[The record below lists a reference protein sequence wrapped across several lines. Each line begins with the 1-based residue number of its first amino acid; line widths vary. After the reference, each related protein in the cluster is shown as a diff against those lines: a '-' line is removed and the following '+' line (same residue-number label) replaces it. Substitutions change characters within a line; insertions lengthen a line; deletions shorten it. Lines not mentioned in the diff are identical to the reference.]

1 MKQHGNLVWA
11 IGEIIPAA
19 DPVMEGVYN
28 SLEQVEALEVP
39 DGADCIISTKSSYCQ
54 VADEPSAPLSQGVV
68 SALNTVFTAR
78 VPDSHILRDDSEE
91 L

>member
-19 DPVMEGVYN
+19 DPAAESVYKT
-28 SLEQVEALEVP
+28 LEQVEALDVR
-39 DGADCIISTKSSYCQ
+39 DGADCIISTKSSYSQ
-54 VADEPSAPLSQGVV
+54 MADDPSAPLSQGVV

-78 VPDSHILRDDSEE
+78 VPDSHILRDDTEE

>member
-1 MKQHGNLVWA
+1 MKHEGNLVWA
-11 IGEIIPAA
+11 IGEIVPAA
-19 DPVMEGVYN
+19 DPATENIYKAV
-28 SLEQVEALEVP
+28 EQAEALDGR

-54 VADEPSAPLSQGVV
+54 MADEPSAPLSQGVA

-78 VPDSHILRDDSEE
+78 VPNSHILRDDSEE

>member
-1 MKQHGNLVWA
+1 MKQRENQVWA
-11 IGEIIPAA
+11 IGEVIPAA
-19 DPVMEGVYN
+19 DPATESLYKT
-28 SLEQVEALEVP
+28 LEQVEALDLR

-68 SALNTVFTAR
+68 SAMNSVFTAR
-78 VPDSHILRDDSEE
+78 VRESGILRDDSEE